1 MRDLREA
8 LFTKYGSF
16 SAKRENFH
24 LSDEAK
30 ETFTEKIEQANPNSL
45 YSSLDTTACAA
56 FVKESRMKCAEATKL
71 HRKFG
76 DCEVTV
82 NTENETQ
89 QQSLRDR
96 ASSFFSRSGRRVA
109 TAVAIVIA
117 VSLGYHVIFGANGLS
132 AFQQKRNQD
141 QTLKKEI
148 LQLQQENSRLQDHV
162 QHLQSDPNA
171 IEHEARVILRYAKPG
186 EVIYALNDKPDAKQA
201 AK

>member
-30 ETFTEKIEQANPNSL
+30 ETFTEKIEQANPN
-45 YSSLDTTACAA
+45 
-56 FVKESRMKCAEATKL
+56 FL

-82 NTENETQ
+82 NTENEIQ

-186 EVIYALNDKPDAKQA
+186 EVIYALNDKPEAKPA

>member
-1 MRDLREA
+1 M
-8 LFTKYGSF
+8 
-16 SAKRENFH
+16 
-24 LSDEAK
+24 
-30 ETFTEKIEQANPNSL
+30 P
-45 YSSLDTTACAA
+45 
-56 FVKESRMKCAEATKL
+56 KL

-82 NTENETQ
+82 NTENEPG

-117 VSLGYHVIFGANGLS
+117 VSLGYHVIFGVNGLS
-132 AFQQKRNQD
+132 AYQQKRNQD

-186 EVIYALNDKPDAKQA
+186 EVIYALNDKPEAKQA
-201 AK
+201 TK

>member
-1 MRDLREA
+1 M
-8 LFTKYGSF
+8 FTKYGSF
-16 SAKRENFH
+16 SPKRENFH
-24 LSDEAK
+24 LSNEAK
-30 ETFTEKIEQANPNSL
+30 GTFTEKMEQANPNFL
-45 YSSLDTTACAA
+45 Y
-56 FVKESRMKCAEATKL
+56 CAEATKL

-82 NTENETQ
+82 KTANEIQ
-89 QQSLRDR
+89 QQSLRER
-96 ASSFFSRSGRRVA
+96 ISSYLSRSGRRVA

-117 VSLGYHVIFGANGLS
+117 VSLGYHVTFGANGLS
-132 AFQQKRNQD
+132 AYQQKRNQH
-141 QTLKKEI
+141 QTLQKEI

-186 EVIYALNDKPDAKQA
+186 EVIYALNDKPEARQA